1 MVVLTSPTSPSAPS
15 PPGLGTYIDN
25 GSLQLV
31 EILGYGGYGIVYR
44 AVPTFASSD
53 SDALVSYA
61 VKCLPYQP
69 PKRASTATAAAAAAA
84 LTRQRHLHMRETTL
98 HTIVSAHPNVIT
110 LHRTIIDP
118 VTQHTYIIMDYAP
131 SGDLFTQ
138 ILHNR
143 TYLGHDELIKE
154 VFCQLVDAVAW
165 CHSLGVYHRDL
176 KPENVLCW
184 EDGRRIGVT
193 DFGLATRD
201 SWSKEFRTGS
211 VYHMSPEC
219 HGPSLNSNAPT
230 GYSPASSDIWSLG
243 IILLNLIT
251 GRNPWKSASP
261 TDPTFQA
268 YLANPRSFL
277 MSVLPISHEVNNIL
291 VGRTG
296 GLLDIDW
303 RNRMKSGF
311 EDLKDRIRAVGSFY
325 SKDVV
330 FEGGMARCGWEVES
344 GSGEI
349 EATESEEEEE
359 AHFVGTEHRPVSQ
372 HEEPVSEAEAS
383 DTRGWYAE
391 PAQQTIVQSRWS
403 ASPSTD
409 EEMVFAHPT
418 QHRYTSSAESSLSW
432 TPTPISTSPSPS
444 GRFFTIDR
452 SRTPSRRP
460 AYRRSLLE
468 ELRSTSLS
476 DSGSGSEYSASERAT
491 PEPPIT
497 PPAHSTITQVDRR
510 SRLLAPLD
518 TSVGYYAPKG
528 SAYISPSPY
537 GRRTDSTMLVSAARS
552 YQDEDDMRTALES
565 AGYDFFVKS
574 PAEDQEAAAALLQH
588 HFSSSSS
595 EEEEDVR
602 MSVIET
608 GLEAREQVGGPM
620 EYTYTYSEYSYS
632 YSRSAKVDDTD
643 NNRMSVL
650 STGTANRMSVIS
662 NGDNRMSVV
671 VSPVNQHET
680 ARPDSPILGLTFPSS
695 VSTTTTTQPIPIP
708 TAAREH
714 EEYYGTYTDRR
725 LDLPETAGYSFL
737 TFAPEAAG
745 NSPYTIPSSAPSF
758 SFSPYPSSSVCA
770 SAGTTLMSM
779 PSPTACGGSYSFLE
793 PPSPPALH
801 IRPPPSPSTFR
812 PCSRR
817 SRSRS
822 RRQERTTLTERK
834 SRVITGS
841 TTRPRTLSS
850 SFLSLSMKL
859 GTFGRKSREGD
870 TTSVVS
876 GVIGC
881 AGLAIA
887 GVAPPPPTP
896 ASCTPSYNDQTQAHV
911 SAAQQQSQAQ
921 FSTHWTL
928 STSVAAPAPEKH
940 EEIVERRKRMRSPLR
955 GWFSP
960 SKLFA
965 AVLPSSST

>member
-1 MVVLTSPTSPSAPS
+1 MVVLTSPTSGPS
-15 PPGLGTYIDN
+15 PPAVGTYIDN

-31 EILGYGGYGIVYR
+31 EVLGYGGYGIVYR
-44 AVPTFASSD
+44 AVPTFPSSQ
-53 SDALVSYA
+53 SDPSASYA

-69 PKRASTATAAAAAAA
+69 PKRAASANAAATAAA
-84 LTRQRHLHMRETTL
+84 LTRQRHLHMKETTL

-110 LHRTIIDP
+110 LHRTIVDP
-118 VTQHTYIIMDYAP
+118 ATQHTYIIMDYAP

-154 VFCQLVDAVAW
+154 VFCQLVDSVAW

-184 EDGRRIGVT
+184 EDGRKIGVT

-219 HGPSLNSNAPT
+219 HGPSMNTSSPT

-268 YLANPRSFL
+268 YLASPRTFL

-291 VGRTG
+291 VGRYG

-311 EDLKDRIRAVGSFY
+311 EDLKDRIRAVNTFY

-344 GSGEI
+344 GVGEV

-359 AHFVGTEHRPVSQ
+359 AHFVGQEQKATPQQEPRAPDTPVDDN
-372 HEEPVSEAEAS
+372 AA
-383 DTRGWYAE
+383 WYAE
-391 PAQQTIVQSRWS
+391 PAQQTIVQSHWS
-403 ASPSTD
+403 NSRSLD
-409 EEMVFAHPT
+409 EEMAFARPS
-418 QHRYTSSAESSLSW
+418 QHQYTSSVESSLSW
-432 TPTPISTSPSPS
+432 TPTPISASPSS
-444 GRFFTIDR
+444 DRFFAVNR
-452 SRTPSRRP
+452 STTPSRRP
-460 AYRRSLLE
+460 VIRRTLLE
-468 ELRSTSLS
+468 ELASHSLS
-476 DSGSGSEYSASERAT
+476 DSGSDYSDRGT

-497 PPAHSTITQVDRR
+497 PPAHTSLTQVDRR

-518 TSVGYYAPKG
+518 TTVGYYAHKG
-528 SAYISPSPY
+528 SAYLAPSPY
-537 GRRTDSTMLVSAARS
+537 GRRADSTMLISAARS
-552 YQDEDDMRTALES
+552 YQDEEDMRTALES
-565 AGYDFFVKS
+565 SGYDYFVKS
-574 PAEDQEAAAALLQH
+574 PADEEAAAALIRRV
-588 HFSSSSS
+588 SSSS
-595 EEEEDVR
+595 EEEEDDEEEEVEEDVR
-602 MSVIET
+602 KEDVCMSVVET
-608 GLEAREQVGGPM
+608 HAEAREQPHDGM
-620 EYTYTYSEYSYS
+620 EYSYTYSEYSYA
-632 YSRSAKVDDTD
+632 YSRDDD
-643 NNRMSVL
+643 DADLKDNRMSVI
-650 STGTANRMSVIS
+650 STGAANRMSVIS

-671 VSPVNQHET
+671 VSPISQHDT
-680 ARPDSPILGLTFPSS
+680 ARPDSPILGLTFPA
-695 VSTTTTTQPIPIP
+695 STASTTTQPIPIP
-708 TAAREH
+708 VPNREGQ
-714 EEYYGTYTDRR
+714 EYYGTYSDRR
-725 LDLPETAGYSFL
+725 SDLTNTAGYSFL
-737 TFAPEAAG
+737 LFGTETTG
-745 NSPYTIPSSAPSF
+745 NSSYTVPSSAPSF
-758 SFSPYPSSSVCA
+758 SFSAYPSSSVCA
-770 SAGTTLMSM
+770 SAGTSVIPM

-801 IRPPPSPSTFR
+801 IRPPPSPSPFR
-812 PCSRR
+812 SYSRR

-822 RRQERTTLTERK
+822 RRPERTTLTERK
-834 SRVITGS
+834 SRVAS

-859 GTFGRKSREGD
+859 GTFGKKSRDGD
-870 TTSVVS
+870 VASVV
-876 GVIGC
+876 VGC
-881 AGLAIA
+881 TGL

-896 ASCTPSYNDQTQAHV
+896 ASVTSSCYNGQPQNRVAT
-911 SAAQQQSQAQ
+911 AQQQSQAQ

-928 STSVAAPAPEKH
+928 STSVATPVPEKDV
-940 EEIVERRKRMRSPLR
+940 VERSKRRRSPLR